1 MSRSIGYGL
10 RLGASRRALQRGAAV
25 STLAALLAGT
35 GLGVAHAEVDPAL
48 GYDAAADK
56 GSLYN
61 IAEVVGAHDAYRQG
75 LTGKGVG
82 VALIDTG
89 VAPVPGLTSGNVVN
103 GPDLSF
109 DSQQPGMAH
118 LDAFGHGTHLA
129 SIIAGRDAAGT
140 PSSYLNGGRFTGIAP
155 DATLVNVKV
164 GASNGAVD
172 VTQVIAGIDW
182 VVEHAKDPGLNI
194 RVISLAYGT
203 DSAQASAVDPLAFA
217 VENAVKNGI
226 VVIAAGGND
235 GEAAKTLAN
244 PAYDPHVLA
253 VGAMDSAGTVD
264 TTDDA
269 VPSWSTRGTD
279 ARHVDVV
286 APGVSV
292 LGLRVPGGVADSDNP
307 QARVGERFA
316 RASGTSQAAAVAAG
330 QAALILQK
338 YPALRPDQVKQ
349 LMTTTA
355 SGITSTLPIFGGSG
369 LVNLRAVLTNP
380 LTALLKTVGGLL
392 DSVLGG
398 VTWSSGTGSLE
409 KARGSFHVGSGTEEL
424 RGEVDI
430 FGQEWRGYTWA
441 RQASGGYAWD
451 RGSWHG
457 KRMSG
462 DSWQNGAW
470 PTATWPSTDWTG
482 AGWTSDAWTARTWHD
497 GSWSART
504 WHDEAWAARTWH
516 GEAWSA
522 RTWHGMGWS

>member
-1 MSRSIGYGL
+1 M
-10 RLGASRRALQRGAAV
+10 ARGVAV
-25 STLAALLAGT
+25 STLGALLAGT
-35 GLGVAHAEVDPAL
+35 GLGVAHADVNPAL
-48 GYDAAADK
+48 GYDAVANK

-118 LDAFGHGTHLA
+118 LDAFGHGTHMA

-140 PSSYLNGGRFTGIAP
+140 PSSYLDPARFTGIAP

-164 GASNGAVD
+164 GAHNGAVD

-194 RVISLAYGT
+194 KVISLAYGT
-203 DSAQASAVDPLAFA
+203 DSVQSSSVDPLAFA
-217 VENAVKNGI
+217 VENAVRHGI
-226 VVIAAGGND
+226 VVIASGGND

-253 VGAMDSAGTVD
+253 VGAMDSAGTVGTADD
-264 TTDDA
+264 T
-269 VPSWSTRGTD
+269 VPSWSTRGTLV
-279 ARHVDVV
+279 RHVDVV

-292 LGLRVPGGVADSDNP
+292 LGLRVPGGVADSEHPD
-307 QARVGERFA
+307 ARVGERFA
-316 RASGTSQAAAVAAG
+316 RASGTSQGAAVAAG

-338 YPALRPDQVKQ
+338 YPSLRPDQVKQ
-349 LMTTTA
+349 LMMTTA
-355 SGITSTLPIFGGSG
+355 NSISSTLPIFGGSG
-369 LVNLRAVLTNP
+369 LVDVRKVLANPLDSLLTN
-380 LTALLKTVGGLL
+380 VGGLL
-392 DSVLGG
+392 DSTLGL
-398 VTWSSGTGSLE
+398 TWGSGTGSLE
-409 KARGSFHVGSGTEEL
+409 KARGTFHVGSGTSEL

-462 DSWQNGAW
+462 DAWLNGAW
-470 PTATWPSTDWTG
+470 PTVTWSSADWTG
-482 AGWTSDAWTARTWHD
+482 ISWTSDAWTARTWQD
-497 GSWSART
+497 GTWTARTWQDGAWTARTWQDGTWSARTWQGGSWSART
-504 WHDEAWAARTWH
+504 WQ
-516 GEAWSA
+516 GL
-522 RTWHGMGWS
+522 GWS